1 MSLTISSLLAFV
13 ILRILDGA
21 GIKLGEDKVNSFV
34 QVAGSIITA
43 TGIWYGRFRKKD
55 ITWFGGRK

>member
-43 TGIWYGRFRKKD
+43 AGIWYGRFRKKD
-55 ITWFGGRK
+55 IKWFGARK